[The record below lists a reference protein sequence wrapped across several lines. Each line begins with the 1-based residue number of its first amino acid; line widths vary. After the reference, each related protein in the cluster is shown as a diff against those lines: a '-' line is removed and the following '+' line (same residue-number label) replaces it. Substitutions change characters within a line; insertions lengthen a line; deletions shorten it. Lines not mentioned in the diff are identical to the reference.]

1 MNVLVLIKRLDAA
14 PLEREVR
21 TDGAHGE
28 IITFYIDL
36 MEWVHIKKESILKS
50 FCFFYYFF

>member
-1 MNVLVLIKRLDAA
+1 MNVLILIKRLDATS
-14 PLEREVR
+14 LEREVR

-50 FCFFYYFF
+50 FCVFYYFF